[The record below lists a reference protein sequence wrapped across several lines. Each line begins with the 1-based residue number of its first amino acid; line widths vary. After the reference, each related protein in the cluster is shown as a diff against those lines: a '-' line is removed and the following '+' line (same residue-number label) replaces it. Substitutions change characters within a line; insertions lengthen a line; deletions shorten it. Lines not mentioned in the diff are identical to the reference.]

1 MVYLPRITVIEL
13 YNYREWTESLGTD
26 REWIIQFKQSEI
38 HSLLQ
43 RLIAKNDGFVLPF
56 RYDYYIVLSNTIS
69 EKRHEEI
76 YTALY
81 TTLDVPIR
89 MVSLTNRYPF
99 TAQLWAT
106 RILARSHNKFIYI
119 HGDEDPNVVVHID
132 INDIVKKSYSTSI
145 YEAYVAAVELYHYIV
160 EVVSRCGGLAGY
172 LGGDNVLAILPLDSY
187 EDFLDKLP
195 NYVKAGVGISLIPR
209 RAVKLSTEALDAV
222 RAGGRLKKFII
233 LTE

>member
-1 MVYLPRITVIEL
+1 MPRVTIVEL
-13 YNYREWTESLGTD
+13 YNYRKWAESLGTD

-38 HSLLQ
+38 RSLLQ

-56 RYDYYIVLSNTIS
+56 RYDYYIILSNAIS

-81 TTLDVPIR
+81 TTLDVPVR
-89 MVSLTNRYPF
+89 MVSLTSKHPF

-106 RILARSHNKFIYI
+106 RIMARSHDKFVYI
-119 HGDEDPNVVVHID
+119 HGEEDPNVIVHID
-132 INDIVKKSYSTSI
+132 ISDIVEKSYSTSI

-160 EVVSRCGGLAGY
+160 ETVSRCGGLAGY
-172 LGGDNVLAILPLDSY
+172 LGGDNILAVLPLDSY

-195 NYVKAGVGISLIPR
+195 SYVKAGVGISLIPR
-209 RAVKLSTEALDAV
+209 KAVKLSIEALDAV
-222 RAGGRLKKFII
+222 RTGGELKKFVV